1 MTQLR
6 ATDGAYDGRM
16 RTALGASLFALVL
29 SLGCGSSSSGTDPT
43 TPFDASTGTD
53 ATTDTGTDDTG
64 SFDVGPGPDTGTL
77 GCSADLRSIVD
88 ATGKVVTTCPP
99 DQGCAKGACVAAC
112 DAAGQSRGNVGC
124 DFRVAT
130 PLAYHTTLPPC
141 FAVVLA
147 NTWPRPAKITVD
159 RGGVAYDVT
168 KFARI
173 PENGKP
179 ESSWKTVPATGIPV
193 DEVAILFLSAD
204 PASVF
209 PENGVAMKCPVD
221 TAIPASTMLDGS
233 GKGLAF
239 HVASDTPIS
248 AYDILPYGGAR
259 SHFPSAELLFPTTA
273 WGDNYVVIATPKGT
287 HSTPG
292 PLWGQVLATQD
303 DTSLSV
309 LPSVDLPAGTGFSA
323 APKGSTATFTLK
335 AGEYVQWQ
343 LAGGSDDLSGTIVL
357 ADKPV
362 AVMAGN
368 RFYRQ
373 QPTPAPGGESTHQQ
387 ILPVRALA
395 SEYVAA
401 PYDTRR
407 ADLSAEPIHYRL
419 VGAVDGTTLVFDPP
433 VTGAP
438 ATLGRASVVDFV
450 ATGPFRVSSQD
461 AAHPFAAAQVMDTA
475 NVPGGSRP
483 GATAP
488 GYAAMLGDEEF
499 VVMLPPAQ
507 FLSKYVFFTD
517 PAYATTSLAI
527 TRVKGASGFAD
538 VKVDCLGTVTG
549 WKPVGA
555 SGAYEVTTVDLVRA
569 GVGVGTCLNGRH
581 VADSA
586 GAFGIVVWGLDSY
599 SSYAYPA
606 GGNAAALTEITVEP
620 KPK

>member
-1 MTQLR
+1 
-6 ATDGAYDGRM
+6 M
-16 RTALGASLFALVL
+16 RTAIGASLFVLVI
-29 SLGCGSSSSGTDPT
+29 GCGTSSGTGSNDPLDAA
-43 TPFDASTGTD
+43 TPDAATDGSTGD
-53 ATTDTGTDDTG
+53 DTGG
-64 SFDVGPGPDTGTL
+64 SFDVGPGPDSGAL
-77 GCSADLRSIVD
+77 GCSADLRALVD

-99 DQGCAKGACVAAC
+99 DQGCAKGACVPAC
-112 DAAGQSRGNVGC
+112 DAAAQSRGNVGC

-147 NTWPRPAKITVD
+147 NTWPRPAKITVE
-159 RGGVAYDVT
+159 RGGTTYDVT

-179 ESSWKTVPATGIPV
+179 ESAWKTVPATGIPV

-209 PENGVAMKCPVD
+209 PENGVPMKCPVD

-287 HSTPG
+287 HSAPG
-292 PLWGQVLATQD
+292 PLWGQVLATED

-309 LPSVDLPAGTGFSA
+309 LPSVDLPASAAFSA

-343 LAGGSDDLSGTIVL
+343 LAPGSEDLSGTIVL

-368 RFYRQ
+368 RFFRH

-407 ADLSAEPIHYRL
+407 ADLSPEPIHYRL
-419 VGAVDGTTLVFDPP
+419 VGAVDGTTLTFDPP
-433 VTGAP
+433 VAGAP
-438 ATLGRASVVDFV
+438 TTLERASVVDFV
-450 ATGPFRVSSQD
+450 ATGPFRVRAQD
-461 AAHPFAAAQVMDTA
+461 AAHPFAAAQIMDTA

-488 GYAAMLGDEEF
+488 GYAPMLGDEEL
-499 VVMLPPAQ
+499 VIMLPPAQ

-517 PAYATTSLAI
+517 PAYATTSLAL
-527 TRVKGASGFAD
+527 TRVKGPSGFAD
-538 VKVDCLGTVTG
+538 VTVDCLGTVSG
-549 WKPVGA
+549 WKPVGS
-555 SGAYEVTTVDLVRA
+555 SGQYEVATVDLVRA
-569 GVGVGTCLNGRH
+569 GVGVGTCTNGRH
-581 VADSA
+581 VAESA
-586 GAFGIVVWGLDSY
+586 GAFGVVVWGLDSY
-599 SSYAYPA
+599 ASYAYPA
-606 GGNAAALTEITVEP
+606 GGNAASLTEVVVEP